1 MHHNTH
7 QVPFP
12 FLQQVLKL
20 IVVKFQYYILFD
32 TKDIKMVSVSEIRK
46 AQRAEGP
53 ATILAIG
60 TANPANCVEQSTY
73 PDFYFKITNSE
84 HKTELKEKFQRMCK
98 HSSPLFN
105 ILIYWSI
112 QIFLDTFRLHLSC
125 SLCDWFW
132 YILPKNP
139 CANVIPL

>member
-1 MHHNTH
+1 
-7 QVPFP
+7 
-12 FLQQVLKL
+12 
-20 IVVKFQYYILFD
+20 
-32 TKDIKMVSVSEIRK
+32 MVSVSEIRK

-98 HSSPLFN
+98 YSSLLFI
-105 ILIYWSI
+105 ILIYLSRK
-112 QIFLDTFRLHLSC
+112 IFLDTLRLHLF
-125 SLCDWFW
+125 LLFF
-132 YILPKNP
+132 K
-139 CANVIPL
+139 ANWTK

>member
-1 MHHNTH
+1 
-7 QVPFP
+7 
-12 FLQQVLKL
+12 
-20 IVVKFQYYILFD
+20 
-32 TKDIKMVSVSEIRK
+32 MVSVSEIRN

-98 HSSPLFN
+98 YFFPLPFK
-105 ILIYWSI
+105 
-112 QIFLDTFRLHLSC
+112 
-125 SLCDWFW
+125 
-132 YILPKNP
+132 YILLSLHWFRVTQV
-139 CANVIPL
+139 C

>member
-1 MHHNTH
+1 
-7 QVPFP
+7 
-12 FLQQVLKL
+12 
-20 IVVKFQYYILFD
+20 
-32 TKDIKMVSVSEIRK
+32 MVSVSEIRN

-98 HSSPLFN
+98 YFFFPLANFFRYFPF
-105 ILIYWSI
+105 IYMLLS
-112 QIFLDTFRLHLSC
+112 LH
-125 SLCDWFW
+125 F
-132 YILPKNP
+132 
-139 CANVIPL
+139 

>member
-1 MHHNTH
+1 
-7 QVPFP
+7 
-12 FLQQVLKL
+12 
-20 IVVKFQYYILFD
+20 
-32 TKDIKMVSVSEIRK
+32 MVSVSEIRK

-98 HSSPLFN
+98 YSLPL
-105 ILIYWSI
+105 II
-112 QIFLDTFRLHLSC
+112 IFKYMSAKTYFQFTFI
-125 SLCDWFW
+125 SLVFFFF
-132 YILPKNP
+132 L
-139 CANVIPL
+139 

>member
-1 MHHNTH
+1 
-7 QVPFP
+7 
-12 FLQQVLKL
+12 
-20 IVVKFQYYILFD
+20 
-32 TKDIKMVSVSEIRK
+32 MVSVSEIRT

-98 HSSPLFN
+98 YFFSAT
-105 ILIYWSI
+105 
-112 QIFLDTFRLHLSC
+112 LDTFHLNIFCYLYIGFVSPKFAELISSFHN
-125 SLCDWFW
+125 SLQ
-132 YILPKNP
+132 
-139 CANVIPL
+139 VINL

>member
-1 MHHNTH
+1 
-7 QVPFP
+7 
-12 FLQQVLKL
+12 
-20 IVVKFQYYILFD
+20 
-32 TKDIKMVSVSEIRK
+32 MVSVSEIRT

-98 HSSPLFN
+98 YFF
-105 ILIYWSI
+105 
-112 QIFLDTFRLHLSC
+112 FLYLRYFP
-125 SLCDWFW
+125 FK
-132 YILPKNP
+132 YILLSLHWFRVTQV
-139 CANVIPL
+139 C